1 MPKFKPQDASPVE
14 LSSTRQRL
22 ADRQGELAKVEKAA
36 AAELAKAANLDFI
49 HKAVATTK
57 SALAAF
63 DSEQAAGYA
72 RWAEGATNGRPTSA
86 GAIRAELVAEVA
98 DAEQASAA
106 AAVAQ
111 ENFRHAS
118 IRAAAPLQR
127 LRAEIAS
134 AAKLVM
140 FEDAEKL
147 LPQVRDAIAHAEDL
161 HHQLLA
167 ATAVVRE
174 GMDADVIQAFG
185 AFDNALREAEAKPH
199 DPGFNPHLA
208 GWKKMQIALKADA
221 SISFADAAALSL
233 PGAPVLPNFDAGA
246 QMQAEVRAILAFPT
260 TSTMK

>member
-1 MPKFKPQDASPVE
+1 MPKFKDAPSVE
-14 LSSTRQRL
+14 TLTPYRQRL
-22 ADRQGELAKVEKAA
+22 ADRQSELASVESAVAAQLALAARLDDIHKAVGPA
-36 AAELAKAANLDFI
+36 QSALAQHDAQNAAGFAAWARGDVTGKPTTDAGHRAELAAELANAEAA
-49 HKAVATTK
+49 
-57 SALAAF
+57 S
-63 DSEQAAGYA
+63 S
-72 RWAEGATNGRPTSA
+72 GAN
-86 GAIRAELVAEVA
+86 I
-98 DAEQASAA
+98 
-106 AAVAQ
+106 AQ
-111 ENFRHAS
+111 EGFRHAS

-140 FEDAEKL
+140 LEDAENL
-147 LPQVRDAIAHAEDL
+147 LPLVSAAIANAEDL

-208 GWKKMQIALKADA
+208 GWNKMQIALKADA